1 MCVQS
6 SHAISWM
13 ELGCLVQG
21 SDSALLSS
29 NLGIQAAQGL
39 RQVVLGFGSGV
50 CVLPD
55 SALHGILGAEDIT
68 ARQCGISQES

>member
-13 ELGCLVQG
+13 DLRCPVQG
-21 SDSALLSS
+21 PDSALLSP

-39 RQVVLGFGSGV
+39 RQVVLRFGSGV

-55 SALHGILGAEDIT
+55 SALHGSLGAEDT
-68 ARQCGISQES
+68 TVRQCGISQ